1 MIEELR
7 EKLSRFKDLVNEKT
21 SRINELDKE
30 KKIMLIGGVV
40 IAVILCLFIFI
51 PRGASTKEEVINNFK
66 VAMENEDIN
75 LLSKNLKVD
84 DKKVSEEEILP
95 LMDYYKTKKDTILDI
110 IKQLR
115 AGDSSGIFTL
125 KGDKKLFGI
134 RYYINVNRVSV
145 EVKTNFNSAEVT
157 IDNKTLKSGDV
168 LSKVIPGQYKAIYK
182 LKTDFGDVEGEQ
194 EVVITEGS
202 VVDIN
207 VNAGNITLYSDYKD
221 AYVYINDK
229 NIGKKVEEV
238 VDFGPIPLN
247 KEVKLYIE
255 KEFPWG
261 NIKSDTINVN
271 SGGLIKISIDMVNEK
286 LMADIDSTLN
296 IFFNSVFDALNQE
309 DKSLIQNSD
318 ENTKDKIYDD
328 IFKKSL
334 FFTNNYKISDM
345 KLNIENSEFKYEN
358 EDYKGNIVVK
368 INYDIYKKLL
378 PFVKESREEM
388 FLVGLQYKE
397 GSWVANSIQ
406 RFNVYTN
413 Q

>member
-1 MIEELR
+1 MIEKFR
-7 EKLSRFKDLVNEKT
+7 EKLLRFKNLVNEKT

-30 KKIMLIGGVV
+30 KKIILVAGVV
-40 IAVILCLFIFI
+40 LVVILCLFIFI
-51 PRGASTKEEVINNFK
+51 PRGASTREDVINNFK
-66 VAMENEDIN
+66 VAMENEDVK

-84 DKKVSEEEILP
+84 DEKVSEEDILP
-95 LMDYYKTKKDTILDI
+95 LMEYYKTKKDTILDTV
-110 IKQLR
+110 KQLR
-115 AGDSSGIFTL
+115 LGDISGIFTL
-125 KGDKKLFGI
+125 KGDKKIFGV
-134 RYYINVNRVSV
+134 RYYININKVSV

-168 LSKVIPGQYKAIYK
+168 LSGVIPGEYKAMYE
-182 LKTDFGDVEGEQ
+182 LKTDFGDVVGEQ
-194 EVVITEGS
+194 KVVITEGS
-202 VVDIN
+202 IVNIN

-247 KEVKLYIE
+247 KDVKLYIE

-271 SGGLIKISIDMVNEK
+271 SGGFVKIGIDMVNEK
-286 LMADIDSTLN
+286 LMSDIDSTLN
-296 IFFNSVFDALNQE
+296 ILFNSVFDALNQE

-318 ENTKDKIYDD
+318 ENTKYKIYDD

-358 EDYKGNIVVK
+358 ESYNGNIVVK

-378 PFVKESREEM
+378 PFVKESREGM

-397 GSWVANSIQ
+397 NSWIATSIQ

-413 Q
+413 E